1 MSYRVRLLTI
11 PVFVIAIG
19 ALALG
24 AKPGGNS
31 GSATQADSSAV
42 AKVVEDFHN
51 ALSQGDS
58 AKVLAILSDD
68 AVILESGGVEGRA
81 EYRSHHL
88 REDIKFAKAVAS
100 KRGPLQIGIEGSS
113 AWTVGTSTTKGTFNG
128 KAIDSKGAESMVLT
142 KQSDGWRIRSIHWSS
157 RRQPASS

>member
-11 PVFVIAIG
+11 PVFVIATG
-19 ALALG
+19 ALTLG
-24 AKPGGNS
+24 AKHGGNF
-31 GSATQADSSAV
+31 GSATQADSAAV
-42 AKVVEDFHN
+42 AKIVEDFHN

-58 AKVLAILSDD
+58 AKILAILSDD

-88 REDIKFAKAVAS
+88 PEDIKFAKAVAS
-100 KRGPLQIGIEGSS
+100 KRGPLQIGIQGSS
-113 AWTVGTSTTKGTFNG
+113 AWTAGTSTMKGAFNG

-157 RRQPASS
+157 RKQPASS